1 MFAKNLVLDIRL
13 PIFLVQSMLDS
24 WEIMNILGFHKKT
37 LLKVWPLMFTSI
49 SGGELFFFNKK

>member
-24 WEIMNILGFHKKT
+24 WEIMNILGFHKKP

-49 SGGELFFFNKK
+49 SGGELFFF